1 MLLKLPHAVISS
13 HTHQTAYE
21 ISGQIT
27 AEVITS
33 VGKCKPRR
41 SREQATTKTSATA
54 PIADLRWNTLTR
66 SHSASEKR
74 LRAQLRTVR
83 IIMTDTMTAAAVCPL
98 GKLGSPGNRPDPIEV
113 TGRGLST
120 THLMPV
126 TYSIG
131 VADTTMS
138 LMTILLLPVMRI
150 SMAARMTNNMMHPMV
165 ENMYASTVEQSCK
178 YSGHVDSACS
188 TRVSRVVTIAEFRSV
203 MPIIGTRPHSMAVAI
218 TTAAVLFFVC
228 IPRMVTAYLPSV
240 YLGWR
245 IPPILPRQCSRG
257 ACWWWIR
264 KIPGRAKA
272 RRGSNKNVCGGVLL
286 SHTLPGAVPSPCQA
300 LASGFGKGPGVTP
313 GPWPPQ
319 KPPPTARTPKTGT
332 PTGQK
337 GKPPTRRHRRVP

>member
-1 MLLKLPHAVISS
+1 
-13 HTHQTAYE
+13 
-21 ISGQIT
+21 
-27 AEVITS
+27 
-33 VGKCKPRR
+33 
-41 SREQATTKTSATA
+41 
-54 PIADLRWNTLTR
+54 
-66 SHSASEKR
+66 
-74 LRAQLRTVR
+74 
-83 IIMTDTMTAAAVCPL
+83 
-98 GKLGSPGNRPDPIEV
+98 
-113 TGRGLST
+113 
-120 THLMPV
+120 
-126 TYSIG
+126 
-131 VADTTMS
+131 
-138 LMTILLLPVMRI
+138 
-150 SMAARMTNNMMHPMV
+150 
-165 ENMYASTVEQSCK
+165 MYASTVEQSCK

-240 YLGWR
+240 YLGWQ

-319 KPPPTARTPKTGT
+319 KPPSTARTPKRGPRPAKRKTTHAPPPARAVTVREPDSGREHRFVTTGT
-332 PTGQK
+332 TLLVANNPAAAKTRTHPHTRGEWAAMSPSPVSTGRLHPSRGFHLRPIK
-337 GKPPTRRHRRVP
+337 HVFHMRASGPRRAQGILISEQASRLDAFSGYPSRT

>member
-1 MLLKLPHAVISS
+1 M
-13 HTHQTAYE
+13 Q
-21 ISGQIT
+21 
-27 AEVITS
+27 AEKES
-33 VGKCKPRR
+33 RAGDHENKCYGTDCR
-41 SREQATTKTSATA
+41 SAMES
-54 PIADLRWNTLTR
+54 LTR

-150 SMAARMTNNMMHPMV
+150 SMAARMANNMMHPMV

-264 KIPGRAKA
+264 KIPGGRKPAGDLTGMVAAACYSPTPCRVQYHHRA
-272 RRGSNKNVCGGVLL
+272 R
-286 SHTLPGAVPSPCQA
+286 P
-300 LASGFGKGPGVTP
+300 
-313 GPWPPQ
+313 
-319 KPPPTARTPKTGT
+319 
-332 PTGQK
+332 
-337 GKPPTRRHRRVP
+337 